1 MTNSKMQSKTKTHTH
16 THTPVASLCCAVPY
30 RIWGNNERCF
40 GVLLPVVHSVTE
52 LITRHD
58 KPVPVIGEIAERQ
71 KETLSKTPQEWI
83 TYHSKWILFLL
94 PTFPQQFILNRLLSA
109 YTEKEAMIPHLDE
122 DFLVEVAVNWTE
134 TVTLTLNW
142 TEAFMLILNWTET
155 AILTLNWNETA
166 Y

>member
-1 MTNSKMQSKTKTHTH
+1 MSTRTEPDNGKHERLDTHITYTTPTHMREPTLTHTHTMSVSALNDKQQIAEKDQNTHTH
-16 THTPVASLCCAVPY
+16 THTQTHTHRAVASLCCAVPY

-83 TYHSKWILFLL
+83 TYHS
-94 PTFPQQFILNRLLSA
+94 
-109 YTEKEAMIPHLDE
+109 
-122 DFLVEVAVNWTE
+122 
-134 TVTLTLNW
+134 
-142 TEAFMLILNWTET
+142 
-155 AILTLNWNETA
+155 
-166 Y
+166 